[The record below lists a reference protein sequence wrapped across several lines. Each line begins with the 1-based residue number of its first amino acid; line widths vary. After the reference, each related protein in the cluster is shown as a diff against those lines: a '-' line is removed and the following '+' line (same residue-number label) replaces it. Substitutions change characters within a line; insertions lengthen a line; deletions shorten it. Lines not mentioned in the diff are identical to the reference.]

1 MAGHWWRGAV
11 VVAIGLAVVTA
22 AAMPAP
28 AVVRTSTSYGY
39 DVQMAFTQLG
49 EWTYDGL
56 LAATPCSLTDSGFG
70 SDRVRMGAGA
80 PFTPGRGGRPGVA
93 VLSAAGQ
100 HERVG
105 TMTHTVSGAECA
117 TAGTTETE
125 SIAGCGSKD
134 TLRYAKVTLSG
145 RKLTL
150 HWDPSMSAPQF
161 ACPYFGGNDDAAP
174 GQELPGDAY
183 LDATMT
189 FDPTPLLRG
198 ARKVV
203 AAKRVVR
210 NGIQDCASLLQGC
223 SEGVSFRATGNSEA
237 RVLLYFIRR
246 R

>member
-1 MAGHWWRGAV
+1 VVAVGAV
-11 VVAIGLAVVTA
+11 VVGAV
-22 AAMPAP
+22 AMPAP
-28 AVVRTSTSYGY
+28 AVVESSTSYGY
-39 DVQMAFTQLG
+39 DLQMAFTQVG

-56 LAATPCSLTDSGFG
+56 LAATPCTGTDSGFG
-70 SDRVRMGAGA
+70 SERARLGAGA
-80 PFTPGRGGRPGVA
+80 PFTPGRGGRSGVA

-117 TAGTTETE
+117 TAGTTQTE
-125 SIAGCGSKD
+125 STAGCGSKD
-134 TLRYAKVTLSG
+134 TLRYAKVTLAE

-150 HWDPSMSAPQF
+150 RWDPSMSAPQF
-161 ACPYFGGNDDAAP
+161 ACPYFRGNDDAAP
-174 GQELPGDAY
+174 GQQLPGDAY
-183 LDATMT
+183 LDATIT

-203 AAKRVVR
+203 AAQRVVR

-246 R
+246 H